1 MKDSFSSPIPMLRDD
16 TNYSPQQKT
25 TDYRLM
31 SNPFD
36 PPTSVHLKQRL
47 ASFSIF
53 NDQQENSSV
62 VDVLSIERRAQV
74 YPYPLSEH
82 IVQIDTSLFNQE
94 MRDRY
99 QRASDDFC
107 QTQLDLPTPITT
119 NEIPI
124 PKAKNQSWSNSSS
137 TTSSSLLD
145 QTRTIRHM
153 GCQTRLS
160 LPPAADLDSLIQS
173 FASNSDQDDPPVA
186 ISNSSLN
193 VSQIRRKLFS
203 DEDDLL
209 DETPQILPPRRSSS
223 FDPAQ
228 RSSSPSQQ
236 QNRENYLYRH
246 KKPITPDCS
255 PIPLK
260 NTTNSTKSSQQDFFA
275 FTPESE
281 PVVMTSVSRPVRHL
295 SHISSPITNMS
306 IGSPFIHPPQMP
318 SDYARQV
325 LDNALADLME
335 CSM

>member
-1 MKDSFSSPIPMLRDD
+1 MKDPFSSPIPMLRDD

-25 TDYRLM
+25 TDYRLV

-53 NDQQENSSV
+53 NDQQENNSV

-119 NEIPI
+119 NDI

-209 DETPQILPPRRSSS
+209 DETPQILPARRSSS

-236 QNRENYLYRH
+236 QNRENNLYRH

-281 PVVMTSVSRPVRHL
+281 AVVMTSVSRPIRHL

>member
-1 MKDSFSSPIPMLRDD
+1 MKDSLSSSISMLQNDI
-16 TNYSPQQKT
+16 NSLQEQKT
-25 TDYRLM
+25 PDYRLI

-36 PPTSVHLKQRL
+36 PPTSIHLKQRL

-53 NDQQENSSV
+53 NDQQENKSV

-74 YPYPLSEH
+74 YPHPLSEH
-82 IVQIDTSLFNQE
+82 IIQIDTSLFNQE

-99 QRASDDFC
+99 QRASDHFC
-107 QTQLDLPTPITT
+107 HTQLDLPTPITT
-119 NEIPI
+119 NEIPKI
-124 PKAKNQSWSNSSS
+124 KNQSWSNSSS
-137 TTSSSLLD
+137 TNSSSLLD
-145 QTRTIRHM
+145 QTRTTRHM

-173 FASNSDQDDPPVA
+173 FASNSDQDDPPIA

-193 VSQIRRKLFS
+193 ISQIRRKLFS

-209 DETPQILPPRRSSS
+209 DETPPIIPLRCSSS

-236 QNRENYLYRH
+236 QNRESHLYRY

-260 NTTNSTKSSQQDFFA
+260 TSTNSTKNSRQEFLA
-275 FTPESE
+275 LTPESE
-281 PVVMTSVSRPVRHL
+281 PVVMTSASRPTRYVSHL
-295 SHISSPITNMS
+295 SSSVTNMS

-335 CSM
+335 CST

>member
-119 NEIPI
+119 NEI
-124 PKAKNQSWSNSSS
+124 
-137 TTSSSLLD
+137 
-145 QTRTIRHM
+145 
-153 GCQTRLS
+153 
-160 LPPAADLDSLIQS
+160 
-173 FASNSDQDDPPVA
+173 
-186 ISNSSLN
+186 
-193 VSQIRRKLFS
+193 
-203 DEDDLL
+203 
-209 DETPQILPPRRSSS
+209 
-223 FDPAQ
+223 
-228 RSSSPSQQ
+228 
-236 QNRENYLYRH
+236 
-246 KKPITPDCS
+246 
-255 PIPLK
+255 
-260 NTTNSTKSSQQDFFA
+260 
-275 FTPESE
+275 
-281 PVVMTSVSRPVRHL
+281 
-295 SHISSPITNMS
+295 
-306 IGSPFIHPPQMP
+306 
-318 SDYARQV
+318 
-325 LDNALADLME
+325 
-335 CSM
+335 